1 MRYTSVCI
9 MVNIEQQMMSYIVV
23 WSTIV
28 DSPRVRLAGGQTIFE
43 GVPELYYKGHWLP
56 LCVGYGGF
64 SEQDAAVICGHVLH
78 TKQQ

>member
-1 MRYTSVCI
+1 

-43 GVPELYYKGHWLP
+43 GVPELYYQGHWRP
-56 LCVGYGGF
+56 LCVGYGDF
-64 SEQDAAVICGHVLH
+64 TEQYAAEICGYVLH
-78 TKQQ
+78 TKTQ

>member
-9 MVNIEQQMMSYIVV
+9 MVNIEQQMMSYIVL

-43 GVPELYYKGHWLP
+43 GVPELYYTGHWRP
-56 LCVGYGGF
+56 LCVGYGDF
-64 SEQDAAVICGHVLH
+64 TEQYAAEICGYVLH
-78 TKQQ
+78 TKTQ